1 MQAAVRSK
9 GHEVDIGGELF
20 SDAMGDPGT
29 EEGTYVGMVR
39 HNIDTVVSALLG
51 VASVRGFPALA
62 TLISFLLGLIIVMLG
77 VIGEYLWR
85 IADETN
91 RRPEAVIDEIY

>member
-1 MQAAVRSK
+1 M
-9 GHEVDIGGELF
+9 IGLVV
-20 SDAMGDPGT
+20 A
-29 EEGTYVGMVR
+29 
-39 HNIDTVVSALLG
+39 VVSLGYGTTVLVAALLG
-51 VASVRGFPALA
+51 STEVRGFAALA

-91 RRPEAVIDEIY
+91 RRPDSVIDEVF